1 MVGLFISWCIFGIIE
16 EILLIVREKEVYKW
30 DYIKLNVMNDYYK
43 IGKNFK
49 LKDRGKRVLY

>member
-30 DYIKLNVMNDYYK
+30 DCIKLNVMNDY
-43 IGKNFK
+43 
-49 LKDRGKRVLY
+49 

>member
-30 DYIKLNVMNDYYK
+30 DNIKLNVMNDYIK